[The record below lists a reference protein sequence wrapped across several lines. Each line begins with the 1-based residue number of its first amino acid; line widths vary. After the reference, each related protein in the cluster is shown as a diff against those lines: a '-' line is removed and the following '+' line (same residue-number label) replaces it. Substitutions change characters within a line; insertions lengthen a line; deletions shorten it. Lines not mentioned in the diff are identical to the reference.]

1 MLLLAACSASNYLLG
16 LTPVEL
22 GPLVIG
28 TVAGMSVWS
37 ILYASLGG
45 ASKALLESGA
55 DLDVL
60 LAGETTEQVSLNE
73 CDDLTGCQC
82 AALCVAGQAV
92 LLMLI
97 QIVQHVSVQQCSRKH
112 HSYSERLADSNK
124 PYMLLFLL
132 QILVRRLVST
142 PLMWPCWAWQLVACW
157 VRAT

>member
-1 MLLLAACSASNYLLG
+1 VLQCRVAGCGTIYLKSQDTDEDAKRGRAGWSILQCASGALQDPVASALAAPPDTLVVTHSSAALLTLCLAACSASNYLLG

-60 LAGETTEQVSLNE
+60 LAGEAT
-73 CDDLTGCQC
+73 
-82 AALCVAGQAV
+82 AGQV
-92 LLMLI
+92 
-97 QIVQHVSVQQCSRKH
+97 
-112 HSYSERLADSNK
+112 
-124 PYMLLFLL
+124 
-132 QILVRRLVST
+132 
-142 PLMWPCWAWQLVACW
+142 
-157 VRAT
+157 